1 MGDKQTDSG
10 AGSEARSAASSADQ
24 RAVDAWNQ
32 VGIYMETA
40 QETWTRLAKRNFDF
54 WKEVSGS
61 LKNGPVNADTL
72 AANAGRAVSAAMET
86 AQDLWLTAVEPPRR
100 EVYAQ
105 TLPTAFVYFSKVSAD
120 TGGDASGHQET
131 TYDNPDPVHI
141 AVHHQRETLPETAK
155 ITISGNPTD
164 PAASAADALAALTDR
179 LRVHREG
186 SARSYLLEVI
196 NPGGHLDPG
205 GAGVPELVPGT
216 YVGLVYLTDPPL
228 PLANLRVVVE

>member
-1 MGDKQTDSG
+1 MSDKQTESSG
-10 AGSEARSAASSADQ
+10 DR

-61 LKNGPVNADTL
+61 LKDGPVTADTL
-72 AANAGRAVSAAMET
+72 AANAGRAMSAAMET
-86 AQDLWLTAVEPPRR
+86 AQDLWLTTVEPPRR

-105 TLPTAFVYFSKVSAD
+105 TLPTAFVYFSKV
-120 TGGDASGHQET
+120 TGSTEGGASGAEENK
-131 TYDNPDPVHI
+131 YDNPDPVHI
-141 AVHHQRETLPETAK
+141 AVHHQREQLDETAK

-164 PAASAADALAALTDR
+164 PSASAADALSALTAR
-179 LRVHREG
+179 LHAHREG
-186 SARSYLLEVI
+186 TARSYLLEVL
-196 NPGGHLDPG
+196 NPGDPD
-205 GAGVPELVPGT
+205 VKKLVPGT

>member
-1 MGDKQTDSG
+1 MSDKQSDSG
-10 AGSEARSAASSADQ
+10 TGSGASSAATSADQ
-24 RAVDAWNQ
+24 GAVDAWNQ

-61 LKNGPVNADTL
+61 LKDGPVNADTL
-72 AANAGRAVSAAMET
+72 AANVGRAMSAAMET
-86 AQDLWLTAVEPPRR
+86 AQDLWLTTVEPPRR

-120 TGGDASGHQET
+120 IDGKASGSQEN

-141 AVHHQRETLPETAK
+141 AVHHQRENLDQTAK
-155 ITISGNPTD
+155 ITISGNPAD
-164 PAASAADALAALTDR
+164 PDDSAADALSALTAR
-179 LRVHREG
+179 LRAHREG
-186 SARSYLLEVI
+186 SARSYLLEVV
-196 NPGGHLDPG
+196 DPG
-205 GAGVPELVPGT
+205 DKDAEELVPGT